1 MQERKDIN
9 PNDKKKKVKYG
20 IVLVLFFGICG
31 VILLWKPLRM
41 DRFSLIPCAIDWVDC
56 IQVEDTKYFNFTYP
70 REEVKVEQ
78 IGEMLGKVN
87 FTVEGHVNNPSY
99 VIRNWDATFLR
110 KETKVYQITDT
121 EDAIAVEIE
130 GKYYRYSIIK

>member
-56 IQVEDTKYFNFTYP
+56 IQIEDTKYFNFTYP
-70 REEVKVEQ
+70 REEVKVE
-78 IGEMLGKVN
+78 
-87 FTVEGHVNNPSY
+87 
-99 VIRNWDATFLR
+99 
-110 KETKVYQITDT
+110 
-121 EDAIAVEIE
+121 
-130 GKYYRYSIIK
+130 